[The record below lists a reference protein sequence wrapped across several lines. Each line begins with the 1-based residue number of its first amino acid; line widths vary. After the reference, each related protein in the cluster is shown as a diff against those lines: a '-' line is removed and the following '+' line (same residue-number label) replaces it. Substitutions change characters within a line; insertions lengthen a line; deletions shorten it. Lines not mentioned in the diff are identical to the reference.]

1 MKSKLIKLK
10 YLNLKL
16 DYNLNNQI
24 GDEGAK

>member
-16 DYNLNNQI
+16 DYNLNNKI
-24 GDEGAK
+24 GDKGAK